1 MDAVLVMYRGLRRE
15 RRIRG
20 MEDGV
25 KRGKGEVPA
34 MVELEEVGGGILR
47 SEKV

>member
-1 MDAVLVMYRGLRRE
+1 
-15 RRIRG
+15 

-25 KRGKGEVPA
+25 KSGKGEVPA
-34 MVELEEVGGGILR
+34 TGELEEVGGGILR